1 MKLNIFEF
9 QTKLSADKNSSAE
22 YNSWRRIQS
31 ADPKVVVPP
40 NSCVSDCE
48 WTEIFLSC
56 KQNCRQIKIHRQN
69 ITADDKFNQLI
80 QKLCY
85 RQTAV
90 LAQLSSPHLSA
101 SSNIG
106 RGQTVCFASTP
117 SYSLVIHSWFWHW
130 IIVFIVNCTSL
141 NSLQIR
147 VLRPNHSITN
157 FVSL

>member
-1 MKLNIFEF
+1 MSFKQNCQQIKNHPQNITADDVFNQLIQKLRYH
-9 QTKLSADKNSSAE
+9 QTAVL
-22 YNSWRRIQS
+22 
-31 ADPKVVVPP
+31 VM
-40 NSCVSDCE
+40 CE

-130 IIVFIVNCTSL
+130 IIVFIVYCTSL

-147 VLRPNHSITN
+147 VLRANHSITN

>member
-22 YNSWRRIQS
+22 YNSDDEFNQLIQKLWYHQT
-31 ADPKVVVPP
+31 AVLVM
-40 NSCVSDCE
+40 CE

-130 IIVFIVNCTSL
+130 IIVFIVYCTSL

-147 VLRPNHSITN
+147 VLRANHSIMN